1 MFSFQGILKNLETSY
16 ENETAPGSSPH
27 LIKFWLAILL
37 TLGAWLVVLLWIH
50 THNPRLL
57 PSWHGFLH
65 TAIAT
70 RFTDGSFPPE
80 NPFFAGEK
88 LPYYWVYQYFGF
100 IVARIL
106 KTDLL
111 HAFRFI
117 ALSSLAVLIIFAGL
131 TGYKYFRSI
140 GAGLLIGY
148 LAVAGANPF
157 GPLIAL
163 SKHFVKATPLIDSV
177 SSQTPVE
184 TVFVTNRMAD
194 DWMTRPLLP
203 ALYISSEW
211 WHGQNIV
218 WFIDIS
224 ARAPALSLILVL
236 LFLLLSPRLKFGKI
250 ILITLLTA
258 LLTALNPINGFAL
271 SGSLIGA
278 SLIIFCLAT
287 LKRSGFSYKF
297 KQRVPLILSLL
308 CLTGTFLAAPT
319 YYHLLLLNKGTLSLT
334 SSYSVF
340 YLFLKFAALSANFF
354 ILVPLAILG
363 SWKSSFQEG
372 IGLWTLTLAGILLL
386 LIVPL
391 IILWPH
397 NEHNLTNVAEC
408 LLAVPAVA
416 WITCMPKRK
425 EERISK
431 GSLLLLLLGVFFLP
445 TTLCTLFSYTGRPSL
460 PLEFR
465 GQTLHRLPEDD
476 PLENL
481 YVWIRSQTPPDAVFI
496 CDPQEPVK
504 MSGNVS
510 ELPAFTGR
518 TLFIDHP
525 SYLTV
530 SYRDA
535 DFRVKLA
542 HDAVK
547 GSPLTPP
554 QRNYLRH
561 LQRPLYLISY
571 HADQEDLLNRL
582 IQQNGEPVFRQA
594 FVAVF
599 NITLGPVDV
608 QPSKVGFQSLKFELA
623 FSTYLG
629 GSQFEHIR
637 GITTDGSGHIY
648 VTGGTTSPDFPVTG
662 GAYQT
667 VLNPGKPDS
676 PDISPMDVFVTKLD
690 PDGKI
695 IWSTLLGG
703 PNYDRAYAIAIDQQ
717 GYVYVAG
724 RAGKGFPVTRGAFQT
739 SFQGGQ
745 EAPFYGPQ
753 DGFICKLT
761 PDGSKLVFC
770 SYFGTPDPSIIRDIA
785 VDPKGDIYLA
795 SGYSSGHYPK
805 EVRKAFN
812 NKPHGDHDAVIAKI
826 HSDGSRVLWATYL
839 GGSDWESN
847 ENSVRL
853 DGAGNPYVLLTTRST
868 DMPVTENAYGKTYA
882 GHGDLY
888 VAKLTPDEGKLVWG
902 TYLGG
907 PENESTETHEF
918 AVDAEGNAYIAAP
931 TKSPDFPTTP
941 GAFQRKYGGGPN
953 EIFVAKISP
962 DGSQLLASTFLG
974 GNDKDRPEG
983 VAVDAAGN
991 VYFTGTTTSHNFP
1004 VTNDAF
1010 QPNLIGDRNAFAV
1023 VLSADFSRLLYATY
1037 LGGGGGE
1044 LGRAAT
1050 VDSHGNFYIA
1060 GQTDSKNWPVHNAFQ
1075 PAYGGNIDGFM
1086 AGFKPHIP
1094 ITPSL
1099 R

>member
-1 MFSFQGILKNLETSY
+1 MLSFPETPKNLETFHQ
-16 ENETAPGSSPH
+16 NETVRDSSPPW
-27 LIKFWLAILL
+27 IKFWLAILSVIGIW
-37 TLGAWLVVLLWIH
+37 LGVLLWIH
-50 THNPRLL
+50 AHNPRLL

-117 ALSSLAVLIIFAGL
+117 ALSSLAVLVIFSGL

-163 SKHFVKATPLIDSV
+163 AKHWIKAAPLISPV

-184 TVFVTNRMAD
+184 TLFVTNRMAD
-194 DWMTRPLLP
+194 DWMTQPLLP

-224 ARAPALSLILVL
+224 ARAPALSLVFVL

-250 ILITLLTA
+250 LLITLLTA
-258 LLTALNPINGFAL
+258 LITAFNPITGFVV
-271 SGSLIGA
+271 SGSLLGA
-278 SLIIFCLAT
+278 SLIIFCLTA
-287 LKRSGFSYKF
+287 LKRSHFGYKF
-297 KQRVPLILSLL
+297 KKQPLILSLL

-319 YYHLLLLNKGTLSLT
+319 YYHLFLLNKGTLSLT

-340 YLFLKFAALSANFF
+340 YLFLKSAALSANFF

-363 SWKSSFQEG
+363 SWKSFYREG

-386 LIVPL
+386 LVVPL

-397 NEHNLTNVAEC
+397 NEHNLTNTAAC

-416 WITCMPKRK
+416 WITCRPKRK
-425 EERISK
+425 EERISR
-431 GSLLLLLLGVFFLP
+431 GSLFLLLLWVLFLP
-445 TTLCTLFSYTGRPSL
+445 TTFCTLLSYTGRPPL
-460 PLEFR
+460 PLGFR
-465 GQTLHRLPEDD
+465 GQTLQRLPEDG

-481 YVWIRSQTPPDAVFI
+481 YVWIRNQTPSDAVFI
-496 CDPQEPVK
+496 CDPNGPVK
-504 MSGNVS
+504 MSGNVA
-510 ELPAFTGR
+510 ELPAFTAR
-518 TLFIDHP
+518 TLFIDLP
-525 SYLTV
+525 SYLI
-530 SYRDA
+530 SQYKDA
-535 DFRVKLA
+535 NFRTTLA
-542 HDAVK
+542 ANAAK
-547 GSPLTPP
+547 GYPLTPL

-561 LQRPLYLISY
+561 LQRPLYLITY

-582 IQQNGEPVFRQA
+582 IQQNGEPIFRQD

-599 NITLGPVDV
+599 KITLDPVES
-608 QPSKVGFQSLKFELA
+608 QPSKVGFQPLKFELA

-637 GITTDGSGHIY
+637 GITTDSSGNIY
-648 VTGGTTSPDFPVTG
+648 VTGGTTSPDFPVTNG
-662 GAYQT
+662 VYQT
-667 VLNPGKPDS
+667 TLNPDKPDS
-676 PDISPMDVFVTKLD
+676 PDISPMDVFVTKWD

-695 IWSTLLGG
+695 IWSTFLGG
-703 PNYDRAYAIAIDQQ
+703 PNYDRAYAIAVDNQD
-717 GYVYVAG
+717 YVYVAG

-770 SYFGTPDPSIIRDIA
+770 SYFGTSDPSIIRDIA

-795 SGYSSGHYPK
+795 SGYSSGRYPK

-853 DGAGNPYVLLTTRST
+853 DGVGNPYVLLTTKST
-868 DMPVTENAYGKTYA
+868 DIPVTENAYGKTYA
-882 GHGDLY
+882 GQGDLY

-918 AVDAEGNAYIAAP
+918 AVDTEGNAYIAAP

-974 GNDKDRPEG
+974 GNDRDRPEG

-1004 VTNDAF
+1004 VTRDAF

-1023 VLSADFSRLLYATY
+1023 VLSADFSRLLYSTY
-1037 LGGGGGE
+1037 LGGGEGE

-1086 AGFKPHIP
+1086 AGFKPHIN

>member
-1 MFSFQGILKNLETSY
+1 MLSFPEIPKNLEASHQ
-16 ENETAPGSSPH
+16 NEAVRDSSLH
-27 LIKFWLAILL
+27 LMKFWLAILSVIGVW
-37 TLGAWLVVLLWIH
+37 LGILLWIH
-50 THNPRLL
+50 AHNPRLL

-65 TAIAT
+65 TAIAM

-88 LPYYWVYQYFGF
+88 LPYYWAYQYFGF

-117 ALSSLAVLIIFAGL
+117 ALSSLAVLVIFSGL

-163 SKHFVKATPLIDSV
+163 AKHWIKAAPLISPV

-184 TVFVTNRMAD
+184 TLFVTNRMAD
-194 DWMTRPLLP
+194 DWMTQPLLP

-224 ARAPALSLILVL
+224 ARAPALSLVFVL

-250 ILITLLTA
+250 LLITLLAALITA
-258 LLTALNPINGFAL
+258 FNPITGFVV
-271 SGSLIGA
+271 SGSLLGA
-278 SLIIFCLAT
+278 SLIILCLTA
-287 LKRSGFSYKF
+287 LKRSHFGYKF
-297 KQRVPLILSLL
+297 KKQPLVLSLL
-308 CLTGTFLAAPT
+308 CLTGTLLAAPT
-319 YYHLLLLNKGTLSLT
+319 YYHLFLLNKGTLSLT

-340 YLFLKFAALSANFF
+340 YLFLKLAALSANFL
-354 ILVPLAILG
+354 ILVSLAILG
-363 SWKSSFQEG
+363 SWKSSYREG

-386 LIVPL
+386 LVVPL

-397 NEHNLTNVAEC
+397 NEHNLTNAAAC

-416 WITCMPKRK
+416 WITCLPKRK

-431 GSLLLLLLGVFFLP
+431 GSLFLLLLGVLFLP
-445 TTLCTLFSYTGRPSL
+445 TTFCTLLSYTGRPPL
-460 PLEFR
+460 PLGFR
-465 GQTLHRLPEDD
+465 GQTLQRLPEEG

-481 YVWIRSQTPPDAVFI
+481 YAWIRNQTPSDAVFL
-496 CDPQEPVK
+496 CDPNEPVK
-504 MSGNVS
+504 MSGNVA
-510 ELPAFTGR
+510 ELPAFTAR
-518 TLFIDHP
+518 TLFIDLP
-525 SYLTV
+525 GYLT
-530 SYRDA
+530 SQYKDA
-535 DFRVKLA
+535 NFRTTLA
-542 HDAVK
+542 GNAAK
-547 GSPLTPP
+547 GYPLTPP

-561 LQRPLYLISY
+561 LQRPLYLITY

-582 IQQNGEPVFRQA
+582 IQQNGGPIFRQD

-599 NITLGPVDV
+599 KITLDPIEF
-608 QPSKVGFQSLKFELA
+608 QPSKAGFQPLQFDLA

-637 GITTDGSGHIY
+637 GITTDSSGNIY
-648 VTGGTTSPDFPVTG
+648 VTGGTTSPDFPVTNG
-662 GAYQT
+662 VYQT
-667 VLNPGKPDS
+667 TLNPAKPDS

-690 PDGKI
+690 PGGKI
-695 IWSTLLGG
+695 IWSTFLGG
-703 PNYDRAYAIAIDQQ
+703 PNYDRAYAIAVDNQD
-717 GYVYVAG
+717 YVYVAG

-795 SGYSSGHYPK
+795 SGYSSGRYPK
-805 EVRKAFN
+805 EVHKVFN

-941 GAFQRKYGGGPN
+941 GAFQRKYEGGPN

-962 DGSQLLASTFLG
+962 DGSQLLASTLLG
-974 GNDKDRPEG
+974 GKDRDRPEG
-983 VAVDAAGN
+983 VAVDTAGN
-991 VYFTGTTTSHNFP
+991 VYFTGTTTSNNFP
-1004 VTNDAF
+1004 VTRDAF

-1075 PAYGGNIDGFM
+1075 PAYSGNIDGFI
-1086 AGFKPHIP
+1086 AGFKPN
-1094 ITPSL
+1094 TQKN
-1099 R
+1099 